1 MFEEMVSQL
10 KQGIIP
16 QVDLLRK
23 RFDRALIKKLGVI
36 KTPYTFWSSDKK
48 INPSAK
54 ELLWAAILLGDK
66 EDYLTIK
73 AVMTSELEEKK
84 RARGLHQSTDSFS
97 EEIDQP
103 IEDNINE
110 FLDLA
115 PSETFRK
122 LLQQRLQA
130 VTIL

>member
-1 MFEEMVSQL
+1 
-10 KQGIIP
+10 
-16 QVDLLRK
+16 
-23 RFDRALIKKLGVI
+23 
-36 KTPYTFWSSDKK
+36 
-48 INPSAK
+48 
-54 ELLWAAILLGDK
+54 
-66 EDYLTIK
+66 
-73 AVMTSELEEKK
+73 MTSELEEKK

-130 VTIL
+130 VTIR